1 MFEYNLEEHEIMKK
15 RQFEIPRLIITEV
28 VAISVVILAVT
39 SLIFFIAA
47 AVDEDQQPWQPDIKA
62 SDIYQYYTMVLGKDI
77 KNLVIVM
84 SNG

>member
-62 SDIYQYYTMVLGKDI
+62 SDIYTMVLGKDI